1 MMSNAHSTQQTIK
14 NVRTVGIVYPFPAWI
29 SRGNF
34 GAFVVC
40 FAFDFSGGVEVTL
53 NAAFIVFL
61 AGMARS
67 RAACPYSGHQLSER
81 SGCGKFLEAIGITRK
96 GEHISKHMSDI
107 LVVVIF
113 IISLFVSYKLVN
125 GAYRLYMKLTG
136 ADVMF
141 FNGVT
146 KIFLIVCIAAAIA
159 SFILK
164 LFGIWN

>member
-1 MMSNAHSTQQTIK
+1 
-14 NVRTVGIVYPFPAWI
+14 
-29 SRGNF
+29 
-34 GAFVVC
+34 
-40 FAFDFSGGVEVTL
+40 
-53 NAAFIVFL
+53 
-61 AGMARS
+61 
-67 RAACPYSGHQLSER
+67 
-81 SGCGKFLEAIGITRK
+81 
-96 GEHISKHMSDI
+96 MSDI